1 MDKRTIYSKT
11 GKGSLEISKKSI
23 KLASDER
30 QALILVDGKSSLGD
44 IEEKLSRVA
53 PVRLR
58 AILDRLVELDL
69 IREFVTKQGPDSIM
83 PSLGGPTAMK
93 VEELDELDFTALMP
107 AASSN
112 TAKEME
118 DRRLADM
125 QAEEAAAA
133 ARVAERQAQQ
143 QRDAEENARRQQA
156 EAEQAAAARRQ
167 QQEAEARERARREE
181 EAAIRAR
188 ADAEAKARADAEARA
203 RAEADAKA
211 RAEEDA
217 RRRAEDEARRKAEEE
232 ARRRAEEESRR
243 KAEEEARRKAA
254 EEAERRQREE
264 AERRERE
271 EAERREREEAERR
284 ERARR
289 EEEARRAAAAEEKR
303 RREAEEAAQR
313 EREREAALRREREE
327 QEQRAREEAQR
338 EAQRREREEAER
350 RAAEEARQQAERE
363 HERAEQER
371 EREAAERKE
380 ADRRERR
387 RREEEAKRAAIAEEK
402 RQREQAE
409 SAAQRDAEE
418 AERRAAEEAAR
429 YTAAL
434 TPQIDA
440 VTSLP
445 ESNDLD
451 FNSKGAPA
459 TGGIESLDLKPLAG
473 GGPDTFAD
481 TGMTANSIFEADASD
496 DDKEVKGKKSI
507 EKEARRELEKE
518 AKESAKAAAKAKKEA
533 EREARRLAKESKVTI
548 RRGGGSG
555 FSLGKFIFIFIVLLI
570 GGGIG
575 YLYFM
580 PVDKRLVESQASGRL
595 GIPVKVGT
603 AKFEPFPPQLQ
614 LTDVRL
620 DDIVLPRVTAVP
632 DPGSLAADRKI
643 WNSIDVAG
651 ATLTG
656 QQVRKLIGIFLQE
669 APAGASMTMQ
679 RVRITGLTVTGLPVA
694 LPPMDVNVLLAAD
707 GTARQATASLPDGK
721 AQLQMAVDEKGWTV
735 DFESRG
741 VTWAV
746 GPKTAWESVRA
757 KGVAREDG
765 VRFESIA
772 FTHFGGTANGAGDLF
787 WVNGWKFN
795 GNLEV
800 GGMESGSIA
809 QAYYGAQPVSGTIDG
824 KFKLAMSAPAL
835 PQLLDAAQIE
845 GSVVVN
851 KPAVNNIDL
860 ARSGQAGSLTPG
872 TTRFSDF
879 AADLALS
886 GPKVQIKNIR
896 ATSGLLTVSGDVAI
910 AGDKN
915 LSGLLNIELG
925 IASNRSKS
933 ALRVSGTPADP
944 KLSK

>member
-30 QALILVDGKSSLGD
+30 QTLILVDGKSSIGD
-44 IEEKLSRVA
+44 IEEKLSRVS
-53 PVRLR
+53 PVRVR
-58 AILDRLVELDL
+58 AIIDRLVELDL
-69 IREFVTKQGPDSIM
+69 VREFVTKQGPDSIM

-93 VEELDELDFTALMP
+93 VEELDELDFTALIP
-107 AASSN
+107 AAATN
-112 TAKEME
+112 TAKELE
-118 DRRLADM
+118 ERRQAAL
-125 QAEEAAAA
+125 QAEEEAAA

-143 QRDAEENARRQQA
+143 LRESEE
-156 EAEQAAAARRQ
+156 AARRQ
-167 QQEAEARERARREE
+167 QQEAEQ
-181 EAAIRAR
+181 AASRAR
-188 ADAEAKARADAEARA
+188 AEAEARA
-203 RAEADAKA
+203 RAEADARA

-217 RRRAEDEARRKAEEE
+217 RRKAEDD
-232 ARRRAEEESRR
+232 ARRRAEEEARR
-243 KAEEEARRKAA
+243 KADEEARRRADEEARRKAA
-254 EEAERRQREE
+254 EEAERRQREDAERRQREE
-264 AERRERE
+264 AERRAAEEKRQRE
-271 EAERREREEAERR
+271 EAERREREERDRREREEAERR
-284 ERARR
+284 DRARR
-289 EEEARRAAAAEEKR
+289 EEEAKRAALAEEKR

-313 EREREAALRREREE
+313 EREREDALRRERED
-327 QEQRAREEAQR
+327 QERRAREET
-338 EAQRREREEAER
+338 QRREREEAER
-350 RAAEEARQQAERE
+350 RAAEEARERE
-363 HERAEQER
+363 QRDRERAAQDR
-371 EREAAERKE
+371 EREEAERKE

-387 RREEEAKRAAIAEEK
+387 RREEESKRAAIAEEK
-402 RQREQAE
+402 RQREEAE
-409 SAAQRDAEE
+409 AAAQREADE
-418 AERRAAEEAAR
+418 AERRTTEEAAR

-434 TPQIDA
+434 SSQIDE

-445 ESNDLD
+445 QTNDLD
-451 FNSKGAPA
+451 FNTKGSPA

-481 TGMTANSIFEADASD
+481 TGMSANSIFAADTADDESD
-496 DDKEVKGKKSI
+496 AKGKKSV

-518 AKESAKAAAKAKKEA
+518 AKESAKASAKAKKEA
-533 EREARRLAKESKVTI
+533 EREAKRLAKESKVKI

-570 GGGIG
+570 GGGVG

-580 PVDKRLVESQASGRL
+580 PVDKQLVESQAGARL
-595 GIPVKVGT
+595 GLPVKVGT
-603 AKFEPFPPQLQ
+603 AKFEPFPPQLK

-651 ATLTG
+651 ATLTA
-656 QQVRKLIGIFLQE
+656 QQAHKLIAIFMHE
-669 APAGASMTMQ
+669 APAGGSMTVQ
-679 RVRITGLTVTGLPVA
+679 RVRITGVTVTGLPVA
-694 LPPMDVNVLLAAD
+694 LPPVDVNVLLAAD
-707 GTARQATASLPDGK
+707 GTARQATISLPDGK
-721 AQLQMAVDEKGWTV
+721 AQLQLATDEKGWTV

-741 VTWAV
+741 VTWAI
-746 GPKTAWESVRA
+746 GPKTAWESIRA
-757 KGVAREDG
+757 KGIAKEDG

-772 FTHFGGTANGAGDLF
+772 FTHFGGNANGAGDLF

-800 GGMESGSIA
+800 GGMETSSIA
-809 QAYYGAQPVSGTIDG
+809 QAYYNAQPVSGTIDG

-860 ARSGQAGSLTPG
+860 ARSGQAGALTPG
-872 TTRFSDF
+872 NTRFSDF
-879 AADLALS
+879 SADLALT

-910 AGDKN
+910 AGDKS
-915 LSGLLNIELG
+915 LSGLINIELG

-933 ALRVSGTPADP
+933 ALRISGTPADP
-944 KLSK
+944 KLAK

>member
-30 QALILVDGKSSLGD
+30 QTLILVDGKSSLGD
-44 IEEKLSRVA
+44 IEEKLSRVS

-112 TAKEME
+112 TAKEVE
-118 DRRLADM
+118 ERRIAAM
-125 QAEEAAAA
+125 QAEEEAAA

-143 QRDAEENARRQQA
+143 QRDAEE
-156 EAEQAAAARRQ
+156 AARRQ
-167 QQEAEARERARREE
+167 QQEAEQAAIRARADA
-181 EAAIRAR
+181 EARAR
-188 ADAEAKARADAEARA
+188 ADAEAKARADAEA
-203 RAEADAKA
+203 KA

-217 RRRAEDEARRKAEEE
+217 RRHAEEE
-232 ARRRAEEESRR
+232 ARRRADEEARR
-243 KAEEEARRKAA
+243 KADEEARRRAEEEARRKAA

-264 AERRERE
+264 AERRQRE

-289 EEEARRAAAAEEKR
+289 EEEAKRAAAAEEKR

-313 EREREAALRREREE
+313 EREREEALRREREE
-327 QEQRAREEAQR
+327 QEQRARA

-350 RAAEEARQQAERE
+350 REREDAERRAADEARERAERAERE
-363 HERAEQER
+363 E
-371 EREAAERKE
+371 AERKE

-402 RQREQAE
+402 RQREEAERRQQEQAQ
-409 SAAQRDAEE
+409 AAQREAEE
-418 AERRAAEEAAR
+418 AERRAADEAAR

-434 TPQIDA
+434 SSQIDE

-445 ESNDLD
+445 QSNDLD

-496 DDKEVKGKKSI
+496 EEKGKKSV
-507 EKEARRELEKE
+507 EKEARRELERE
-518 AKESAKAAAKAKKEA
+518 AKESAKAQAKAKKEA
-533 EREARRLAKESKVTI
+533 EREAKRLAKESKVKI

-555 FSLGKFIFIFIVLLI
+555 FSLGKFIFIFILLLI

-580 PVDKRLVESQASGRL
+580 PVDKQLVESQAGARL

-603 AKFEPFPPQLQ
+603 AKFEPFPPQLK

-651 ATLTG
+651 ATLTA
-656 QQVRKLIGIFLQE
+656 QQVHKLIGIFTRE
-669 APAGASMTMQ
+669 APAGVSATVQ

-694 LPPMDVNVLLAAD
+694 LPPFDLNVLLAAD
-707 GTARQATASLPDGK
+707 GSARQATASLPDGK
-721 AQLQMAVDEKGWTV
+721 AQLQMASDEKGWTV

-741 VTWAV
+741 VTWGI

-757 KGVAREDG
+757 KGIAKEDG

-800 GGMESGSIA
+800 GGMETASIS
-809 QAYYGAQPVSGTIDG
+809 QAYYGAQPVSGSIDG

-845 GSVVVN
+845 GAVVVN

-860 ARSGQAGSLTPG
+860 ARSGQAGALTPG
-872 TTRFSDF
+872 STRFSDF
-879 AADLALS
+879 AADLALT

-910 AGDKN
+910 AGDKS
-915 LSGLLNIELG
+915 LSGTLNIELG